1 MADFVIKTP
10 IFTGSYVNLFRPRAS
25 EEGKEPKYSICMLYK
40 KEDFE
45 AGKLKD
51 LEKAII
57 QTAQKKFGPKAEAM
71 LKTGKIRGWFRDG
84 DVEKPESP
92 EYAGMV
98 FLNAS
103 TTRKPGVVD
112 KSLQPVM
119 SEEDA
124 YSGCLFRASLGL
136 FAYDKAGNKGVGF
149 GLRNVLVVEKGE
161 RIDGRRSAAAD
172 FAEFAEDGTAAD
184 GDDVLD

>member
-71 LKTGKIRGWFRDG
+71 LSGSGFSCVTMKILRF
-84 DVEKPESP
+84 PF
-92 EYAGMV
+92 A
-98 FLNAS
+98 
-103 TTRKPGVVD
+103 
-112 KSLQPVM
+112 
-119 SEEDA
+119 
-124 YSGCLFRASLGL
+124 RASSFSRSGL
-136 FAYDKAGNKGVGF
+136 LMHPPN
-149 GLRNVLVVEKGE
+149 REIRCE
-161 RIDGRRSAAAD
+161 
-172 FAEFAEDGTAAD
+172 
-184 GDDVLD
+184 